1 MSDIEK
7 KRVKNANTHSGHR
20 ARMAQRF
27 MHDGFDNYRPHE
39 VLEQILYEVIPRSNT
54 NPAGHALIDRFGSV
68 GGVINASAEELL
80 NVEGVGK
87 KSAEFLSSLPDEM
100 TKRILV
106 RFREIGEINVYHVS
120 FLADWFLN
128 FRGCAG
134 CVVIVLSEHGKFD
147 DIFMIPY
154 NKNTYGEFN
163 AAVLWSQ
170 IKDKCTPKMCI
181 IVCGENDGFS
191 PENMTDLRD
200 IMLFDDCNLIDAYVL
215 HAQRPLSLIHG

>member
-1 MSDIEK
+1 MPNIEK
-7 KRVKNANTHSGHR
+7 KGEKSANAHSGHR

-54 NPAGHALIDRFGSV
+54 NPTGHALIDRFGSV

-80 NVEGVGK
+80 NVDGVGK
-87 KSAEFLSSLPDEM
+87 KSAEFLASLSDEM

-128 FRGCAG
+128 FRGCVG
-134 CVVIVLSEHGKFD
+134 CAVIALDEHGKFN

-154 NKNTYGEFN
+154 NKTTYGEFN
-163 AAVLWSQ
+163 AATLWDQ
-170 IKDKCTPKMCI
+170 IKDKGAPKMCI
-181 IVCGENDGFS
+181 IVCRENDGFS
-191 PENMTDLRD
+191 PENLTDLRD

-215 HAQRPLSLIHG
+215 HAQRPVSLIHG